1 MSDEEL
7 RLEILKQI
15 VYLHKGE
22 AVDRQR
28 FLDDLT
34 GSYEFMKNTLQ
45 QKDKK
50 ISKPNEYPYK

>member
-34 GSYEFMKNTLQ
+34 GSYEFMKGTL
-45 QKDKK
+45 KEPAKK
-50 ISKPNEYPYK
+50 NLKPNEYPYK